1 MLLIDCMSLW
11 GVTAGVVPQ
20 INGMAIPAR
29 DGTFVVQRAP
39 HDMRPV
45 RWLLHRPGRG
55 PRVAPSI
62 VALLA
67 TLRNA
72 LGAEAGNKLT
82 IGSGRSPDYLRR
94 GRT

>member
-1 MLLIDCMSLW
+1 
-11 GVTAGVVPQ
+11 VTARVVPQ
-20 INGMAIPAR
+20 INGMAISALN
-29 DGTFVVQRAP
+29 GTYLVQRAP

-67 TLRNA
+67 ALRNA
-72 LGAEAGNKLT
+72 LGAEGGNRVR
-82 IGSGRSPDYLRR
+82 IGAA
-94 GRT
+94 